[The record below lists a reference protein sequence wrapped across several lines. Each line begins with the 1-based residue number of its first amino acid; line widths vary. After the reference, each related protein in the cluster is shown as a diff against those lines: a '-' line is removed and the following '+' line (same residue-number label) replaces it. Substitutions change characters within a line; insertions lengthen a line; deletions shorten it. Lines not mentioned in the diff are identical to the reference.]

1 MKLIKKETNTII
13 AEKVI
18 VAESF
23 WQRLCGLLGRTTL
36 RSNETMWIQRC
47 DSIHTFFMKFPIDV
61 VFVDKKLKV
70 CSVKTNIKPWRLAT
84 SYWCANSV
92 FEFASPNSE
101 VQNLRKGDLLYV
113 GN

>member
-1 MKLIKKETNTII
+1 MRLIKMDSNTII
-13 AEKVI
+13 AEKVF

-23 WQRLCGLLGRTTL
+23 WQRLKGLLGRTEL
-36 RSNETMWIQRC
+36 SAHETMWIQRC

-70 CSVKTNIKPWRLAT
+70 CSVRTNVKPWRLAS
-84 SYWCANSV
+84 SYWCASSV
-92 FEFASPNSE
+92 FEFASPNPE
-101 VQNLRKGDLLYV
+101 VKNLKKGDLLYV